1 MCPTNSSV
9 KWSIQTQ
16 NQEDTNVG
24 STPVRKFHWHP
35 LKISF
40 FLLLHSFV
48 KCSITAFALF
58 NSVDLI
64 FSHSTPYGF
73 TWFMFK
79 WISNLKLSHDLNC
92 HVWNTT
98 RNDIT
103 TASWGVQTLQS
114 KKRTTGQWKVK
125 IKKQVLFIIN
135 FGFWRGIMDAHP

>member
-1 MCPTNSSV
+1 MKRFTKSFAMHPTNSSV

-35 LKISF
+35 LKTSFF
-40 FLLLHSFV
+40 FLLSFV
-48 KCSITAFALF
+48 KCSITAFVLF

-73 TWFMFK
+73 SWLMFK
-79 WISNLKLSHDLNC
+79 WISNLKLSHDLDG

-125 IKKQVLFIIN
+125 NQEASFIIS
-135 FGFWRGIMDAHP
+135 